1 MSGGVRSIAPPSP
14 VARAARAWGVDAR
27 VIDGGGDAR
36 VEGPAVSLPA
46 VVDERPVAGITRAQK
61 LARLIAE
68 LAIEQ
73 GLDAGLEVVELALMG
88 LSVLPEQAD
97 ARVELRAMSEQVDV
111 FAERWGH
118 R

>member
-1 MSGGVRSIAPPSP
+1 MSGGVSSIAPPSP

-27 VIDGGGDAR
+27 VIEGGGDAR

-46 VVDERPVAGITRAQK
+46 VEEAPVAGLTRAQK
-61 LARLIAE
+61 LARMVAE

-73 GLDAGLEVVELALMG
+73 GLDAGLEVIEHALMG
-88 LSVLPEQAD
+88 LSVLPEHAD
-97 ARVELRAMSEQVDV
+97 ARAELRELSERIDV

>member
-1 MSGGVRSIAPPSP
+1 MSGGVSTIAPPSP
-14 VARAARAWGVDAR
+14 VARAAQAWGVDAR

-36 VEGPAVSLPA
+36 VEEPAVSLPA
-46 VVDERPVAGITRAQK
+46 VVDEAPFVALTRAQK
-61 LARLIAE
+61 LASLIAE

-73 GLDAGLEVVELALMG
+73 GIDAGLEAIELALMG

-97 ARVELRAMSEQVDV
+97 ARAELRELSERIDV
-111 FAERWGH
+111 FAVKWGL